1 MSNRSVFRSARVVGN
16 YKKKVIG
23 WDPSEFGPI
32 AIVSSIAWTDSFVG
46 SENPHW
52 RMQIRNGGNAT
63 TVASGVR
70 QFLQNPDN
78 GRFETSYFDGLK
90 TTKQWLSGHRIGAL
104 QGFSGVGI
112 NNSGALQTAKS
123 KVNKFA
129 LEKLRPTTGGV
140 IAGELGKTL
149 KMIRQPARA
158 IQEQVRGYFKKLKK
172 VSPRLSSA
180 QRARALSD
188 TYLEAQ
194 YGWKPL
200 FNDIEGAWE
209 TLRRYQSKVNPETVT
224 VSGKGETEET
234 SSPFTGTSSPNGD
247 GGVMRVTFTDQEVR
261 KCSVRITAG
270 FRMNR
275 YGSGG
280 VAEALGLYPENWLPT
295 AWELVP
301 YSFLIDYFTNIGKM
315 IDSYS
320 VVNARMI
327 WNCATERRTWTV
339 TRTVK
344 PDMPWIK
351 SWGSGAKLIEW
362 TPAKPSVLTRIEFS
376 RYPLAT
382 LVPDLEFSVP
392 EMGSRKSWNIAALLF
407 SNGVK
412 RPFF

>member
-1 MSNRSVFRSARVVGN
+1 MSNRSVFKSARVVGR
-16 YKKKVIG
+16 YQKKVIG
-23 WDPSEFGPI
+23 YYPSD
-32 AIVSSIAWTDSFVG
+32 ASSIIASSISWTDTFSG

-52 RMQIRNGGNAT
+52 RTQIRNGGNAT

-78 GRFETSYFDGLK
+78 GRFETSYTDVNG
-90 TTKQWLSGHRIGAL
+90 TTSQKLSGHRVGAL
-104 QGFSGVGI
+104 QGFSGLGI
-112 NNSGALQTAKS
+112 SSSGALQIAKS

-149 KMIRQPARA
+149 RMIKQPARA
-158 IQEQVRGYFKKLKK
+158 IQEQLRDYFRKLKK
-172 VSPRLSSA
+172 VSPRNSSA

-188 TYLEAQ
+188 AYLELQ

-200 FNDIEGAWE
+200 WGDIEGAWE
-209 TLRRYQSKVNPETVT
+209 TLRRYQSRVNPETIV
-224 VSGKGETEET
+224 VSGKGEVEET
-234 SSPFTGTSSPNGD
+234 SSPFIGTSSPLGD
-247 GGVMRVTFTDQEVR
+247 GGVMRVTYQDLERRVA
-261 KCSVRITAG
+261 SVRITAG

-301 YSFLIDYFTNIGKM
+301 YSFLIDYFTNIGKV

-327 WNCATERRTWTV
+327 WNCATERKTFTV

-344 PDMPWIK
+344 PDMTWIK
-351 SWGSGAKLIEW
+351 SWGPGAKLHEW

-376 RYPLAT
+376 RYPLAN
-382 LVPDLEFSVP
+382 LVPDLEFSMP
-392 EMGSRKSWNIAALLF
+392 GLGSRKSWNIAALLF

-412 RPFF
+412 RPFY